1 MMQGSFIAY
10 SYSHNLTPETQNVS
24 SLQDANEESK
34 SVTKASAMKG
44 KAFLLQPLLIC
55 WELVNSIS
63 CSTLLH
69 SQ

>member
-55 WELVNSIS
+55 
-63 CSTLLH
+63 
-69 SQ
+69 